1 MTTYVL
7 RGGDDGARRLRL
19 LDRVKWPTTRALLR
33 RAGLRRGMTCLDAGC
48 GGGAVTLRLARWVG
62 ADGWVEGIDV
72 DERALAL
79 ARQAAKRRQLPAEF
93 RVCGAA
99 ELAEEARF
107 ELVFARFL
115 LSHLPDPA
123 QALAQLVRAAKPGGV
138 VVLEDVDFPGH
149 FCYPECQAFV
159 RYVELYQE
167 VVRRRGSDPA
177 IGPRL
182 LGLCRDAGLVD
193 VGLEV
198 VLPTFHEGKG
208 KSLAAVTMAHIRESV
223 LAAGLATAAEIDGL
237 VAALEADAADPTTL
251 QSLPRIFQVWGRRP
265 AP

>member
-7 RGGDDGARRLRL
+7 RGGGDGAQRLRL

-48 GGGAVTLRLARWVG
+48 GGGAVTLRLARRVG

-79 ARQAAKRRQLPAEF
+79 AREEAKRRQLPAEF
-93 RVCGAA
+93 RNLGAD
-99 ELAEEARF
+99 ELADESRWD
-107 ELVFARFL
+107 LVFARFL

-123 QALAQLVRAAKPGGV
+123 RALAQLVRAAKPGGV

-149 FCYPECQAFV
+149 FCYPSSQAFM

-177 IGPRL
+177 IGPRM
-182 LGLCRDAGLVD
+182 LGLCQDAGLAD

-198 VLPTFHEGKG
+198 VLPTFHMGEGKR
-208 KSLAAVTMAHIRESV
+208 LAAVTMEHIRESV
-223 LAAGLATAAEIDGL
+223 LTAGLATAAEIDDL
-237 VAALEADAADPTTL
+237 VAALAADAADPTTV